1 MTRTYLVTG
10 GAGYIGSH
18 TVRTLRGQGF
28 HPVTVDNLSEG
39 HREAVLDGA
48 LENGDLGDES
58 FLDGLFARYQFEGVV
73 HFASRC
79 YVGESVENPRLYYE
93 QNVGNA
99 LTLLR
104 VMLRHG
110 VRQFV
115 LSSSCATYGDPIRV
129 PIDETHPQDPVNPYG
144 ETKFFIERI
153 LRQYDRAY
161 GLRFVA
167 LRYFNAAGASL
178 DGQLGES
185 HDPESHLIPRILGVA
200 RQGGGEVQIFGDD
213 YPTPDGTCIRD
224 YIHVLDLA
232 SAHVAALG
240 WLGQGRPSEFFNI
253 GTGHGYSVKQV
264 IEAARRA
271 TGAPIPARVFPRRAG
286 DPPALVADAGKAAR
300 LLDWRPQH
308 SDLETIMQTAWNW
321 EKNRR
326 Y

>member
-1 MTRTYLVTG
+1 MSTTYLVTG

-18 TVRTLRGQGF
+18 TVRALGSQGF
-28 HPVTVDNLSEG
+28 EPVTLDNLTEG
-39 HREAVLDGA
+39 HREAVLQGA
-48 LENGDLGDES
+48 LETGDLSDES
-58 FLDGLFARYQFEGVV
+58 FLDGLFQRYRFEGVV

-79 YVGESVENPRLYYE
+79 YVGESVENPRLYYG

-99 LTLLR
+99 MTLFR

-178 DGQLGES
+178 DGQLGEA
-185 HDPESHLIPRILGVA
+185 HDPETHLIPRILEVG
-200 RQGGGEVQIFGDD
+200 RQGSGEVQIFGDD

-232 SAHVAALG
+232 SAHIAALA
-240 WLGQGRPSEFFNI
+240 WLGDGRPSEFVNV
-253 GTGHGYSVKQV
+253 GTGHGYSVRQV
-264 IEAARRA
+264 IAAAVKA
-271 TGAPIPARVFPRRAG
+271 TGKDIPARVLPRRAG
-286 DPPALVADAGKAAR
+286 DPPALVADAAKAR
-300 LLDWRPQH
+300 HLFGWEPQH
-308 SDLETIMQTAWNW
+308 SDLDTIMQTAWNW